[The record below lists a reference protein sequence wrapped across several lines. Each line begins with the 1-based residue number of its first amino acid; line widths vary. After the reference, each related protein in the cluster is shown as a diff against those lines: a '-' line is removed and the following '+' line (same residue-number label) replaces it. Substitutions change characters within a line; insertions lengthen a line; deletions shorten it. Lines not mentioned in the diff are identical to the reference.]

1 MNCVINA
8 LILPLQFFFKNK
20 VRYVHQLQS
29 GNLRNQITKLPIRKV
44 NGKIFSYST
53 VVARIKI
60 QKNFIS
66 YFCNSSNSTCIF
78 FLSAIITCR
87 QCILRICSSSLLIQ
101 MWQCTCYINNNNK
114 TKQKRMENKTTEQ
127 KRFIKARLQYVN
139 LRLKRITN
147 RLICLILI
155 IFFSLGLARAKV

>member
-60 QKNFIS
+60 QKNFIPIFVIVVIVLVYS
-66 YFCNSSNSTCIF
+66 FYQPLLHVGSVFCVFVVVLYWYRCGS
-78 FLSAIITCR
+78 
-87 QCILRICSSSLLIQ
+87 
-101 MWQCTCYINNNNK
+101 
-114 TKQKRMENKTTEQ
+114 
-127 KRFIKARLQYVN
+127 VHV
-139 LRLKRITN
+139 
-147 RLICLILI
+147 ILI
-155 IFFSLGLARAKV
+155 IIIKQNKKEWKTKLQSKNSLLRRDCSTLILG

>member
-87 QCILRICSSSLLIQ
+87 
-101 MWQCTCYINNNNK
+101 
-114 TKQKRMENKTTEQ
+114 
-127 KRFIKARLQYVN
+127 
-139 LRLKRITN
+139 
-147 RLICLILI
+147 
-155 IFFSLGLARAKV
+155 